1 MKLTIDIE
9 LSPEREK
16 WATNALQNDVAAKE
30 TEATTLEE
38 YLAPKLQPFVE
49 EKLNE
54 ITDSWRPVDA
64 PEVAAKRDS
73 VAELLK
79 EIPADKLEE
88 IEAAIIAASGDK

>member
-1 MKLTIDIE
+1 MQINLT
-9 LSPEREK
+9 SERLK
-16 WATNALQNDVAAKE
+16 WATIAFESAKNAKE
-30 TEATTLEE
+30 TTAVTVEGYLESVAQSSFDS
-38 YLAPKLQPFVE
+38 L
-49 EKLNE
+49 LNS